1 MPSDLW
7 SFALRL
13 YAQPGAEEA
22 CLRLQAAGADV
33 CLLLC
38 GAWLERRGV
47 ACTAPRLEQLSEL
60 AQPWQSTV
68 VEPLRRLRQD
78 WRTAAASD
86 GELAKL
92 RERLKGLEL
101 EAERQLLLRL
111 ETATRAWP
119 EGTPEIPAAWL
130 EGLVASA
137 SQQCRDALQLLRV
150 AATDA

>member
-7 SFALRL
+7 SFAIHF
-13 YAQPGAEEA
+13 YARPGVEEA

-38 GAWLERRGV
+38 GAWLERRAV
-47 ACTAPRLEQLSEL
+47 ACTAPRLEQLSSL

-78 WRTAAASD
+78 WRAVAASD

-111 ETATRAWP
+111 EAATRAWP
-119 EGTPEIPAAWL
+119 EGTPENSAAWL
-130 EGLVASA
+130 EGLAA
-137 SQQCRDALQLLRV
+137 TAGQQCRDALQLLRI
-150 AATDA
+150 AATAA